1 MRNDVYRLTRLRAY
15 GLTGKGLASIWQ
27 GVGKYMAS
35 IWQAQP
41 RLWTWQILGNYC
53 MTTCLILG

>member
-27 GVGKYMAS
+27 VYGKLN
-35 IWQAQP
+35 QGFG
-41 RLWTWQILGNYC
+41 LGKFLA
-53 MTTCLILG
+53 TTV